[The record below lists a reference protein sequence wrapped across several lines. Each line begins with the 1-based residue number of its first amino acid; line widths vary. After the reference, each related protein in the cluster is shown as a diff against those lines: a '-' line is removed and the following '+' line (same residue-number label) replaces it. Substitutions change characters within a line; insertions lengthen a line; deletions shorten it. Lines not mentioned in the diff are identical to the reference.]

1 MAYLS
6 RTQTAGNRRTWTQ
19 SGWYKLDG
27 NDPGNAQS
35 LISTNGTNTGTNFHY
50 TIEKGGNTGGA
61 SDTISCHNYGGDVFT
76 TTKLLRDY
84 SAWYHIVLAMD
95 TTQVSAADR
104 IKLWVN
110 NESVTITQAAN
121 YPIQDFEFG
130 VNNNGTV
137 LGIGTHPGSVGG
149 YQFTG
154 IQAMVQLVDGLAL
167 TPAYFGS
174 TDTAT
179 GIWKPGG
186 SSTISD
192 YGTNGFKLKMDT
204 TTPGAD
210 TSGKGNNYAVAA
222 GTFTLTQGSPSN
234 NWATW
239 NPLAKYNRSATFA
252 NGNTTVNSDNNSLWD
267 SARGTFGFEKGKWY
281 WETKFFGSSAA
292 FNYIGVCNE
301 NAIMGTNDAYDKNA
315 VTVFYNADGGEMRKD
330 GNPTSANYGTF
341 STSEVCGVAVD
352 ADNNT
357 ISIYKNNSIIVTNYA
372 LSTSSIGNN
381 GTGFIFPN
389 AAVLDNGSGQYTN
402 FGEGFFGTVAA
413 GTSADGN
420 GQGLFAYAPPSG
432 YYAMNTKNL
441 EAYG

>member
-1 MAYLS
+1 MASTYLS
-6 RTQTAGNRRTWTQ
+6 RTFGTATNRKKFTISLWFKKASNSSNQQFLDT
-19 SGWYKLDG
+19 GVDG
-27 NDPGNAQS
+27 NNQDGFKIHSSQALKFNGYESGTTYELQSNA
-35 LISTNGTNTGTNFHY
+35 
-50 TIEKGGNTGGA
+50 
-61 SDTISCHNYGGDVFT
+61 
-76 TTKLLRDY
+76 LLRDS
-84 SAWYHIVLAMD
+84 SAWYNAVVSFDSTQSTSTNRLKMYLNGEQITSFSGATYPSLNFEPLMNKNTAHFIGSTFSNSNYFDGAM
-95 TTQVSAADR
+95 
-104 IKLWVN
+104 
-110 NESVTITQAAN
+110 
-121 YPIQDFEFG
+121 
-130 VNNNGTV
+130 
-137 LGIGTHPGSVGG
+137 
-149 YQFTG
+149 
-154 IQAMVQLVDGLAL
+154 AMVEFVDGQQYGSE
-167 TPAYFGS
+167 YFGS
-174 TDTAT
+174 TDSNT

-341 STSEVCGVAVD
+341 STSDVCGVAVD

-420 GQGLFAYAPPSG
+420 GQGLFAFSPPSG
-432 YYAMNTKNL
+432 YYAINTKNL